1 MGRSPIPAGRFQK
14 TIIALI
20 GLFCFVTDIVPPGNF
35 VSLGV
40 SLDVTLKVDV
50 VSLLQVSGVDSW
62 PEIEFN
68 MRRN

>member
-1 MGRSPIPAGRFQK
+1 MGRSPNPAGRFKK
-14 TIIALI
+14 TII
-20 GLFCFVTDIVPPGNF
+20 GLFVCFVTDIVPPGNF